1 MPENL
6 PSPAPRAS
14 AERITLTLRT
24 RSNPLQGIDPA
35 RLAAMATSYRAGYV
49 RDMADLLDVLFEREG
64 QLLSVAPKRWR
75 AVSSLDWQ
83 LSPLPGAPKG
93 RALDLQTAAAD
104 HLLRTLTVKRALRQ
118 DEKGGLRRL
127 VEFLMEASAYGWSP
141 HELAWIPSRTPQGQ
155 PAYRVA
161 CTQLPLRYFEAT
173 TGVLRYL
180 AQDYDLSGSPLAPNQ
195 WLVHAMRPLGVASA
209 IACVLKNLSLQDWL
223 FFSEKYSCPT
233 TIGETPAAQGSPE
246 WKNFEEMVA
255 NLGNDSAAIMS
266 QGCKVV
272 FEHIGTA
279 GTNPQTALVEYM
291 DRALAVLWRGGDL
304 STLSATQGVGANSQQ
319 EEKEALEE
327 DDAIGIG
334 ETIQQGLV
342 APLIR
347 SLYGDEPLV
356 TFNLRLRNRSN
367 TAQRLSVLT
376 FARDSGIPLG
386 IPGVREE
393 LDLPAPGPEETE
405 FLSVPAPAPSPFG
418 GPLANAGEDTLERK
432 LLAAYDTNSAALL
445 AEVEALPEDPVGFRQ
460 GVQRILTRLP
470 ELLPSDDP
478 AVLDAW
484 EACLSDALITGVIA
498 AAKPQAS

>member
-6 PSPAPRAS
+6 PSPAPRAT

-49 RDMADLLDVLFEREG
+49 RDIADLLDVLFERET

-83 LSPLPGAPKG
+83 VSPLPGAPKG
-93 RALDLQTAAAD
+93 RVLDLQSAAAD

-127 VEFLMEASAYGWSP
+127 IEFLMEASAYGWSP
-141 HELAWIPSRTPQGQ
+141 HELAWLPSRTPQGQ
-155 PAYRVA
+155 AAYRVA

-180 AQDYDLSGSPLAPNQ
+180 AQDYDLTGSPLAPNQ
-195 WLVHAMRPLGVASA
+195 WLVHSMRPLGVASA

-272 FEHIGTA
+272 FEHIG
-279 GTNPQTALVEYM
+279 GQGDNPQVKLVEYM

-304 STLSATQGVGANSQQ
+304 STLSATQGVGANTQQ

-347 SLYGDEPLV
+347 SLYGDEPMV
-356 TFNLRLRNRSN
+356 TFSLRLRNRSN
-367 TAQRLSVLT
+367 TTQRLSVLT

-386 IPGVREE
+386 IPDVREE
-393 LDLPAPGPEETE
+393 LDLPAPSPEETE
-405 FLSVPAPAPSPFG
+405 FLSAPAPAA
-418 GPLANAGEDTLERK
+418 PLTLPNAGASDSQELTAGLAEAYQANA
-432 LLAAYDTNSAALL
+432 AALL
-445 AEVEALPEDPVGFRQ
+445 AEIEALPEDPAEFRA
-460 GVQRILTRLP
+460 GVLKLIDRVP
-470 ELLPSDDP
+470 ELLKGNDP
-478 AVLDAW
+478 AIIDAW
-484 EACLSDALITGVIA
+484 VNNL
-498 AAKPQAS
+498 QASLIEGAVASTPNT